1 MKKSYIIMI
10 TITTISI
17 ILTIVLGILMNHM
30 DMHYEE
36 VKATVISVETKTK
49 VRHKYIIH
57 TDYNVKIMY
66 EGDTYELKNVHDTYS
81 YAKGKQIVAY
91 LSNGNLYA
99 NVEGIKGDTPL
110 AKVYFV
116 FVFISWILMIATSV
130 YIISSRK
137 RRA

>member
-1 MKKSYIIMI
+1 
-10 TITTISI
+10 
-17 ILTIVLGILMNHM
+17 
-30 DMHYEE
+30 
-36 VKATVISVETKTK
+36 
-49 VRHKYIIH
+49 
-57 TDYNVKIMY
+57 MY